1 MENIRRKCNP
11 NKLKQSLVDSELNV
25 KDKLIA
31 LLFIALGFSA
41 YILHA
46 YKICK
51 RSKINS
57 YVINQMFKFQVFI
70 V

>member
-41 YILHA
+41 
-46 YKICK
+46 
-51 RSKINS
+51 
-57 YVINQMFKFQVFI
+57 
-70 V
+70 